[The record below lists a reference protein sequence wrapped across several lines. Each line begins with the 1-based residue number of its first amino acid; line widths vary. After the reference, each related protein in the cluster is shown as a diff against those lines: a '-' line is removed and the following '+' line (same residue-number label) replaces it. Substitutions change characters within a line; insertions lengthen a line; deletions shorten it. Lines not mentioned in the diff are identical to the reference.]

1 MKIDTKDLSGPQSF
15 LISLMERFQ
24 KAEAET
30 DINKAVASYDAK
42 KYGPRFG
49 LPAYCHTTTTQ
60 SAKDCLRFRVW
71 YKPIKNGEVGSSE
84 FHEYTTFDE
93 ALLDLLHKRH
103 DKRMRVEEG
112 ILGVVWDN
120 AMGCFA
126 ECPVK
131 EFEER
136 SHKK

>member
-60 SAKDCLRFRVW
+60 SAKDCLR
-71 YKPIKNGEVGSSE
+71 PAKNKKGRDV
-84 FHEYTTFDE
+84 
-93 ALLDLLHKRH
+93 ALICYLQENADHTVRYVPVA
-103 DKRMRVEEG
+103 RMIDPLCRANYVIEE
-112 ILGVVWDN
+112 IP
-120 AMGCFA
+120 AKA
-126 ECPVK
+126 A
-131 EFEER
+131 
-136 SHKK
+136 